1 MPKKMNYQNFFSDV
15 MEWINACNNK
25 VKTVGFNSNEL
36 WQWVSYSLAKLC
48 EKYDNHSLAQAQSVM
63 LWNWLNE
70 AEDEFNV
77 KKGVKV
83 N

>member
-1 MPKKMNYQNFFSDV
+1 MNYEAFFADV
-15 MEWINACNNK
+15 TSWINACNDK

-36 WQWVSYSLAKLC
+36 WQWASHSLAKLC
-48 EKYDNHSLAQAQSVM
+48 EKYDNHSLSKAQSVM

-70 AEDEFNV
+70 AESEYNV
-77 KKGVKV
+77 KHQINV